1 MPFIGL
7 TGSICT
13 GKSTVSKMFE
23 SLGARIIDA
32 DLIARDVVRKGS
44 PVLQKIAEEFG
55 RGILLEDGNLDREKL
70 GKIVFADPEKLKKL
84 NSLTH
89 PEIIRII
96 MEERKRLGQAHPDD
110 VIILDAPLLYET
122 GLQQFVEKVIV
133 VSASRENQMERLLKR
148 NNISPEDAQNRIKS
162 QMAIEEKASRADF
175 VIDSNS
181 SISETLKQVREV
193 YNRIHPI

>member
-23 SLGARIIDA
+23 NLGARIIDA

-55 RGILLEDGNLDREKL
+55 RDILREDGILDREKL
-70 GKIVFADPEKLKKL
+70 GKIVFADPAKLQRL

-96 MEERKRLGQAHPDD
+96 MEERKRLAHAHPDD

-122 GLQQFVEKVIV
+122 KLQQFVEKVIV

-148 NNISPEDAQNRIKS
+148 NNISPEDAQNRINS
-162 QMAIEEKASRADF
+162 QMPIEEKARRADF

-181 SISETLKQVREV
+181 SISETLKQVKEI
-193 YNRIHPI
+193 YNRIHPD

>member
-70 GKIVFADPEKLKKL
+70 GKIVFADPEKLQKL

-96 MEERKRLGQAHPDD
+96 MEERKRLAHAHPDD

-148 NNISPEDAQNRIKS
+148 NNISPEDAQNRINS
-162 QMAIEEKASRADF
+162 QMPIEEKARRADF
-175 VIDSNS
+175 VIDGNS
-181 SISETLKQVREV
+181 SISETLKQVKKV
-193 YNRIHPI
+193 YNRIHPV